1 MYWQIIFF
9 TPFNTFIYIR
19 FFYEIDF
26 TKLERIPWMVIRN
39 MKSIKKLVMASA
51 VALGLGVF
59 SALPASAADMSLSV
73 KVGAAVASSNATTA
87 LVPAA
92 VTVPA
97 DNTIDEAD
105 TVRLVATVDTGTS
118 VSFVATGA
126 IKLVA
131 ALDNPAAVRV
141 RSTDGA
147 SSVAIATGTGNTV
160 TVYAYTTSVAAGT
173 ITVSNGG
180 VTNTIY
186 MKGTAGAASAVSVV
200 APLAVASNTVATY
213 VFTAVDVFGNKVS
226 GLAIN
231 ATVAGATVASTGLN
245 AATVTTAVDTAT
257 VGLGNAELKV
267 LAPANGSI
275 TVVVTASG
283 VVAIAATTV
292 VSDLAAELA
301 KVKAELVAEKAGRA
315 VDKAA
320 SDSATATTKA
330 ASDAAMATVVAS
342 NATAKVATDKAI
354 ADLTAAVAKLEKT
367 MASIK
372 AKYNAMA
379 KKHKFALIK

>member
-1 MYWQIIFF
+1 M
-9 TPFNTFIYIR
+9 
-19 FFYEIDF
+19 
-26 TKLERIPWMVIRN
+26 KL
-39 MKSIKKLVMASA
+39 IKKIAMASV

-87 LVPAA
+87 LAPAA

-105 TVRLVATVDTGTS
+105 VVRLVATVDAGTLVTFS
-118 VSFVATGA
+118 ATGG
-126 IKLVA
+126 IKLVS

-147 SSVAIATGTGNTV
+147 LSVVVATGTGNTA
-160 TVYAYTTSVAAGT
+160 TVYAYTTSVATGT
-173 ITVSNGG
+173 ITVANGG
-180 VTNTIY
+180 VINTIY
-186 MKGTAGAASAVSVV
+186 MKGTAGAASAVSMV
-200 APLAVASNTVATY
+200 APSAVVSGTVATY
-213 VFTAVDVFGNKVS
+213 TFTAVDVFGNKVS

-231 ATVAGATVASTGLN
+231 TTVAGATVAATGLN
-245 AATVTTAVDTAT
+245 TATVTTAVDTST

-267 LAPANGSI
+267 LAPASGSI
-275 TVVVTASG
+275 TVVATASG
-283 VVAIAATTV
+283 VPAVAATTV

-301 KVKAELVAEKAGRA
+301 KVKAELAAEKTGRA
-315 VDKAA
+315 ADKAA
-320 SDSATATTKA
+320 SDSATATAKA
-330 ASDAAMATVVAS
+330 AADAAMAKVVAD
-342 NATAKVATDKAI
+342 NAAAKIATDKAV
-354 ADLTAAVAKLEKT
+354 ADLTAAVAKLKKD

-379 KKHKFALIK
+379 KKHKFTAIK